1 VNGARSTL
9 SPSTDVAI
17 IGGNISV
24 AAHICVTTAA
34 RAARV
39 RSCPKTALAIL
50 TSKLNDDGMRILT
63 KIDARRRDRARMVVL
78 TCVKLNQT
86 EDRY

>member
-1 VNGARSTL
+1 
-9 SPSTDVAI
+9 
-17 IGGNISV
+17 
-24 AAHICVTTAA
+24 
-34 RAARV
+34 
-39 RSCPKTALAIL
+39 L
-50 TSKLNDDGMRILT
+50 TPKLNNDGMRILT